1 MPGVFWPVPCFGCWV
16 QLGHPARA
24 VGVFRGGR
32 ACEGLA
38 AGVETYPD
46 PAPPGPGAR
55 GDALGRAPP
64 GSRLSVRAKNLRGCP
79 RGGGAG
85 PERRGLRGHT
95 AGAGRPERGERSFG
109 PSGDHRRAAS
119 GSGARGGWCVQQGR
133 QPKENPPSLFSVE
146 KTKRANPCSPV
157 LRENHPEPY
166 SPSHAVQRP
175 FLHVYSTIPCI
186 GD

>member
-119 GSGARGGWCVQQGR
+119 GSGARGGWCVPQGR
-133 QPKENPPSLFSVE
+133 PTQTKTPLLFSVE
-146 KTKRANPCSPV
+146 KTGPCANQQKQQDPRRNLV
-157 LRENHPEPY
+157 RGQL
-166 SPSHAVQRP
+166 
-175 FLHVYSTIPCI
+175 
-186 GD
+186 